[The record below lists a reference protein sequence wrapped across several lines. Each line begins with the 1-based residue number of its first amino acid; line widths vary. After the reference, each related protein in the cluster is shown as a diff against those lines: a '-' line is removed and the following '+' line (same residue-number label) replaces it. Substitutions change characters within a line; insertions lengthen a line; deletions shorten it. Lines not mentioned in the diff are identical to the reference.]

1 MTKQIAIDVV
11 GVVRVKGSRISRSLH
26 FLLQVKEL
34 TYSLIYVHTVYINQQ
49 TNRATF
55 CHHPIY

>member
-1 MTKQIAIDVV
+1 MTKHIAIDVV

-34 TYSLIYVHTVYINQQ
+34 T
-49 TNRATF
+49 
-55 CHHPIY
+55 